1 MANFL
6 VQRRPVEYE
15 ARSTNPYEHSFPP
28 LLRSPFVSSKT
39 SEFPATSRKSD
50 QLAGIL
56 GSSWPLGLVF
66 PPVNCALSLYIL
78 LL

>member
-39 SEFPATSRKSD
+39 SATSRKSD

-66 PPVNCALSLYIL
+66 PPVNCALSLFIL